1 MYLPIIYLKNINLFL
16 GALIVMSYILLVSS
30 LEHKVMG
37 DPVFKDPLLKYKI
50 IAEGLSDPTG
60 LVFVDNDILI
70 IEKEGKILLLS
81 DQQLAENPIHEFDV
95 NTKSE
100 RGLLGIE
107 YNGRNI
113 FVYLTE
119 ISNGDILK
127 NRVYKFLWNGNKL
140 TNQKLLIDLPALP
153 GPNHNGGKLVLEK
166 NSNSSNNDNLYVIIG
181 DLNHRGILQNL
192 DSRDKPD
199 DTGVILKINSEDG
212 SALETNPFS
221 SNPNTAKYFAYGIR
235 NSFGITIDPLT
246 GTIWETEN
254 GPSQYDEVNIVK
266 PGFNSG
272 WIQVMGPIAQS
283 KTTLEDLQMLPNS
296 IYLDPQLSWRDPV
309 ALTDIEFMNTTK
321 LGEKYYNMLLI
332 GDYNQGNIYI
342 VSLDNKRE
350 NIFLDQS
357 NKNLLDKVI
366 DDDDEA
372 NSLIFGSGF
381 GGISD
386 IEIGPDGYL
395 YVLSFK
401 DGKLYMIYK

>member
-1 MYLPIIYLKNINLFL
+1 MYLRIIYLKNINLFL

-235 NSFGITIDPLT
+235 NSFGMDFDPLA
-246 GTIWETEN
+246 GKLWNTEN
-254 GPSQYDEVNIVK
+254 GPSYGDEINLVE

-272 WIQVMGPIAQS
+272 WLGIQGMAPADFHSEQELVNFARRGNYSDPEFVWTDTVGPTAIKFLQS
-283 KTTLEDLQMLPNS
+283 D
-296 IYLDPQLSWRDPV
+296 
-309 ALTDIEFMNTTK
+309 K
-321 LGEKYYNMLLI
+321 LGKQYENDAFVSDI
-332 GDYNQGNIYI
+332 TQGNIYRFDLTNNRT
-342 VSLDNKRE
+342 SLEVEGSLVDKIANNATE
-350 NIFLDQS
+350 NSGI
-357 NKNLLDKVI
+357 
-366 DDDDEA
+366 
-372 NSLIFGSGF
+372 IFGEGF

-386 IEIGPDGYL
+386 LEVGPYDGYL
-395 YVLSFK
+395 YVVSL
-401 DGKLYMIYK
+401 GHGAIYRVVPR

>member
-1 MYLPIIYLKNINLFL
+1 MYLRIIYLKNINLFL

-30 LEHKVMG
+30 
-37 DPVFKDPLLKYKI
+37 P
-50 IAEGLSDPTG
+50 EGLSDPTG

-283 KTTLEDLQMLPNS
+283 KTNLEDLQMLPNS